1 MSSQVKTRKT
11 GFRPGSGRSLL
22 LTAVIAII
30 LSFVVASVVM
40 WITGINPQNF
50 FSALFRTLTGLDLG
64 KIGEKGFF
72 KPRYVGEFLQTS
84 MPLILAALGVG
95 FANRCGLFN
104 IGAEGQVIAGIVGAD
119 LVALLLNW
127 DSPYL
132 VVVAVLAAGV
142 AGALWA
148 FIPGFLKA
156 YFGVHEVVTTIMFNY
171 VALRLNNWI
180 LTSLPGSDP
189 QRTVDLPQ
197 NALLENEW
205 LKEITGKSRMHM
217 GFIVVIVC
225 IFLYHFI
232 INKTSF
238 GFELRSVGY
247 NQHASQYAGMNSKTR
262 TVQAMLISGMFAGLA
277 GAMVALGTFKYG
289 RVLAGFENYGFDGL
303 AVSLLGGNTA
313 VGILLGGLLLG
324 SLRSGQP
331 LMQAMRVPL
340 EIAQIV
346 SALIILF
353 VAMQHGIE
361 RILVWF
367 FNRRQARETIGAPE
381 MIEPKPEVVLTN
393 DNAVI
398 ENPVPPDT
406 EVPVTES
413 VDTKEDSHGSV

>member
-1 MSSQVKTRKT
+1 MSSQIKTRKA

-22 LTAVIAII
+22 LTAIIAII
-30 LSFVVASVVM
+30 LSFVVASIVM
-40 WITGINPQNF
+40 WLTGIAPINF
-50 FSALFRTLTGLDLG
+50 FRALFRTLTGLDLS
-64 KIGEKGFF
+64 KIGDKSFF

-84 MPLILAALGVG
+84 MPLILAAMGVG

-119 LVALLLNW
+119 LIALLLHW
-127 DSPYL
+127 DSPCL
-132 VVVAVLAAGV
+132 AVLAVLGAGL
-142 AGALWA
+142 AGSLWA
-148 FIPGFLKA
+148 LIPGVLKA

-197 NALLENEW
+197 NALLENAW
-205 LKEITGKSRMHM
+205 LKEITGKSRFHM
-217 GFIVVIVC
+217 GFIVVILC
-225 IFLYHFI
+225 ILLYHFI

-238 GFELRSVGY
+238 GYELRSVGF
-247 NQHASQYAGMNSKTR
+247 NQYASQYAGMNSKLR
-262 TVQAMLISGMFAGLA
+262 TVQAMLISGMFAGFA
-277 GAMVALGTFKYG
+277 GAMVALGTFRYG

-313 VGILLGGLLLG
+313 IGILLGGLLLG
-324 SLRSGQP
+324 CLRSGQA

-361 RILVWF
+361 RILLWF
-367 FNRRQARETIGAPE
+367 FKKRQGGDPAFAAGNGSEVLPEAVPSTIPE
-381 MIEPKPEVVLTN
+381 E
-393 DNAVI
+393 
-398 ENPVPPDT
+398 VPPKT
-406 EVPVTES
+406 EITAHA
-413 VDTKEDSHGSV
+413 KEDSHGSV